1 MNEATRLIDAIFDP
15 GDWIEFRSIR
25 PAHGGRVHEWHRK
38 GNDLGG
44 VLERLRAA
52 NDTDHAFFG
61 ASPRRDRGGSK
72 AADVALARCLVVDFD
87 RSASGERKCSVFE
100 ATHRIRETAI
110 PTPTAIVAT
119 GNGCHAWWRL
129 DEPIEDLDLWSRT
142 QRAMI
147 RVLRTDGSI
156 HDAARCMRLPG
167 YANVKYAHRPM
178 AAIAF
183 IDADRRYS
191 ITEFPEPVEPR
202 QQAAHGAVE
211 VGSMSVLARRF
222 VDEGHVLP
230 TGRRATLF
238 TVACDLAARGWTF
251 EAAEA
256 VLMDR
261 ARRLDLEPGE
271 VDDLPRQI
279 RNAFAAPRLPI
290 DDEPISVVRRE
301 PQPTAE
307 TAPPVEEPT
316 RRVITLRDAIDLWR
330 RHDRTPAVAIRGM
343 FSPLLPEGLPLGQIL
358 CVAAPP
364 GVGKTALALQMS
376 AFALLD
382 DPTLH
387 AVWAM
392 GEMTPDR
399 LAERVIAAQAPLSM
413 DAVRSRSRE
422 AIAAS
427 ERLSVAIGDRMTIV
441 PDPLHADEIDAE
453 VARTGARL
461 VVVDYLQLV
470 RGRQRGQDRR
480 QEVDG
485 CLRDLR
491 SMANR
496 RGVALVLI
504 SNLAKGVTHMERPD
518 SIDVGKESSEIAFQ
532 VDVMLLGREL
542 EDAAFDGVIE
552 WKCLKNRHGPEVD
565 CVVRFVAELQLFQFG
580 HSEGS

>member
-1 MNEATRLIDAIFDP
+1 MNDTARLMEALFEP

-25 PAHGGRVHEWHRK
+25 PGAGGRVHEWHRR
-38 GNDLGG
+38 GDDLAG
-44 VLERLRAA
+44 VLERLRVA

-61 ASPRRDRGGSK
+61 ANPRREHGGTK
-72 AADVALARCLVVDFD
+72 TADVALARCLFVDFD

-147 RVLRTDGSI
+147 RVLRTDASI
-156 HDAARCMRLPG
+156 HDAPRCMRLPG
-167 YANVKYAHRPM
+167 FANVKYQHRPM
-178 AAIAF
+178 AAVAF
-183 IDADRRYS
+183 LDPDRRYS

-202 QQAAHGAVE
+202 QAPTPGMVE
-211 VGSMSVLARRF
+211 TGSMSVLARRF
-222 VDEGHVLP
+222 VDEGFVLP
-230 TGRRATLF
+230 AGRRATLF

-251 EAAEA
+251 ESAEA

-290 DDEPISVVRRE
+290 DDEPISIVRRE
-301 PQPTAE
+301 QATEPAT
-307 TAPPVEEPT
+307 EE
-316 RRVITLRDAIDLWR
+316 RRVLTLRDAIDLWR
-330 RHDRTPAVAIRGM
+330 QHRSTPAVPIRGM
-343 FSPLLPEGLPLGQIL
+343 FAALLPDGLPLGQIM

-364 GVGKTALALQMS
+364 GVGKTALALQMT

-392 GEMTPDR
+392 GEMTADR
-399 LAERVIAAQAPLSM
+399 LAERIIAAQGGLTM
-413 DAVRSRSRE
+413 DAVRGRSRE

-427 ERLSVAIGDRMTIV
+427 ERLSVAIGERMTLV

-453 VARTGARL
+453 VKRTGARL
-461 VVVDYLQLV
+461 AVVDYLQLV

-504 SNLAKGVTHMERPD
+504 SNLAKGVSHMERPD
-518 SIDVGKESSEIAFQ
+518 SIDVGKESSEIGYQ
-532 VDVMLLGREL
+532 VDLMLLGREL
-542 EDAAFDGVIE
+542 EDAAFDGLIE
-552 WKCLKNRHGPEVD
+552 WRCLKNRHGPQVD
-565 CVVRFVAELQLFQFG
+565 ATVRFVPEMQVFQFTG
-580 HSEGS
+580 GA